1 MMINRRHA
9 MHLLGAGA
17 FAWRIARPEASLRF
31 DALDHLEFFVSDI
44 QRSLAF
50 YTKVFGNQLWK
61 NNRTARRYLKLGSTY
76 IALEQGPELRVD
88 HFCAGIEGFQIADV
102 HSYLASRKIEYRDYP
117 SGRDLYVADPDGSRL
132 QLGVNNSWTSLS
144 TNTASPETFAVSG
157 EPIFK
162 PVGLDHILL
171 NVSDPEKSAAFYEQV
186 LGPVTQRNNNRI
198 WFQVGKSRIGLLK
211 TPAGQRAGVNHYCV
225 SASAFDYQTAIQQ
238 LERAG
243 AKIEA
248 SDVAGSPQFR
258 DPDGYMIQVMTR

>member
-1 MMINRRHA
+1 MINRRDA
-9 MHLLGAGA
+9 LRILGAGA
-17 FAWRIARPEASLRF
+17 FAVRVSPQETSLHF

-50 YTKVFGNQLWK
+50 YTRIFGNQLWK

-88 HFCAGIEGFQIADV
+88 HFCAGIEGFQIANL
-102 HSYLASRKIEYRDYP
+102 HSYLAARNIEYRDYP

-132 QLGVNNSWTSLS
+132 QLGLNNSWTSLS
-144 TNTASPETFAVSG
+144 TNTASAESFPASG

-162 PVGLDHILL
+162 PLGLDHILL
-171 NVSDPEKSAAFYEQV
+171 NVTDPEKSAAFYEKI

-198 WFQVGKSRIGLLK
+198 WFQIGKSRIGLLK
-211 TPAGQRAGVNHYCV
+211 TPAGQHAGVNHFCV
-225 SASAFDYQTAIQQ
+225 SASPFDYQAVTQQ
-238 LERAG
+238 LERIG
-243 AKIEA
+243 AKLEA

-258 DPDGYMIQVMTR
+258 DPDGYLVQVMAR